1 MQAIKK
7 DGEGGCTW
15 HPVNATRRRDKNMW
29 MALQDLRLLKKTYLV
44 TASMKNNSIVFS
56 GKADTRTTTRSLKRF
71 ARKFKIKILN

>member
-7 DGEGGCTW
+7 DGEGGCSW

-29 MALQDLRLLKKTYLV
+29 MAQQDLRLLKKTYLV

-56 GKADTRTTTRSLKRF
+56 GEVDTRTTTRSLKRF

>member
-7 DGEGGCTW
+7 DGEGGCSW

-29 MALQDLRLLKKTYLV
+29 MAQQDLRLLKKTYLV

-56 GKADTRTTTRSLKRF
+56 GEADTRTTTRSLNDSQGNLKL
-71 ARKFKIKILN
+71 KF